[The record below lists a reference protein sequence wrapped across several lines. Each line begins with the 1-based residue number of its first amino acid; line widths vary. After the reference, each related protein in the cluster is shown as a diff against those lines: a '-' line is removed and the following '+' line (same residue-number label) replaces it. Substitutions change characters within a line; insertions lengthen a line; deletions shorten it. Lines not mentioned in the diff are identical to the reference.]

1 MQRNNAFFNPVDLE
15 AGLYTMKI
23 LGISPRIG
31 SSKIDLCMKILTF
44 PLTKQNID
52 YSDRIVFITIDSKNK
67 DFREFIRVFSWR
79 KRTMKIEH
87 TRGIYVDVVVSPT
100 VFNGEIFNEFTQFS
114 YSDDINYSE
123 YDRTDKEQ

>member
-1 MQRNNAFFNPVDLE
+1 MQRKTTFFNTVDLE

-23 LGISPRIG
+23 IGISPRVG

-52 YSDRIVFITIDSKNK
+52 YSDRIVFTTIDSKSK
-67 DFREFIRVFSWR
+67 DFKEFIRVFSWR
-79 KRTMKIEH
+79 KRTMQIEN
-87 TRGIYVDVVVSPT
+87 TRGIYVDVVVSPM
-100 VFNGEIFNEFTQFS
+100 VFNGKIFNQFTQFS

>member
-1 MQRNNAFFNPVDLE
+1 
-15 AGLYTMKI
+15 
-23 LGISPRIG
+23 
-31 SSKIDLCMKILTF
+31 MKILTF

>member
-1 MQRNNAFFNPVDLE
+1 MQRNNVFFNPVDLE

-23 LGISPRIG
+23 LCISPRIG

-114 YSDDINYSE
+114 YSDDINYS
-123 YDRTDKEQ
+123 